1 MNPSLTVI
9 QTPRGNAPKPS
20 IAKLKRMS
28 EISRD
33 DVAHWARLARLN
45 LSEAELEEYATQIDG
60 IVDHVAAIREVD
72 TADVPPLS
80 HPTQNVDGD
89 VSVMRED
96 SVIPSL
102 TAEQALDQAPA
113 KDQQRFQVP
122 QILAD

>member
-1 MNPSLTVI
+1 MRPSLAI
-9 QTPRGNAPKPS
+9 SQTPRETAPQPS

-33 DVAHWARLARLN
+33 DVAHLARLARLS
-45 LSEAELEEYATQIDG
+45 LSDAELEEYATQIDG
-60 IVDHVAAIREVD
+60 IVDHVAAIRDVD
-72 TADVPPLS
+72 TADVQPLS

-89 VSVMRED
+89 VSVMRD
-96 SVIPSL
+96 DVVIPSL

-113 KDQQRFQVP
+113 SEQQRFQVP